1 MELMETSDRANYKG
15 ESMNLSIKE
24 AVKKKIVLGNNEL
37 NGQYKYTHV
46 GLAGTE
52 NYISHLGIVL
62 MSLVHYNLSNHF
74 MFHLFLS
81 GVSALDVKRLEQFA
95 IDTRSIVKVYV
106 INDDFFSDVVNGMY
120 TASFFYRFIMPDVIK
135 NDADQLIYMDGDVM
149 CCGDINELVRLNFV
163 NQIAAVVSDR
173 DEKKQ
178 INQLKVQRFFN
189 SGMMVINV
197 KQWIKENLL
206 SKILAFSVDCMKQI
220 DSAGRNKAWGNA
232 RYNDQNIL
240 NKMLDGRVLWLPKKY
255 NYIYKLNRAAFFRK
269 AEKNEDYKNQVILHF
284 AGSVKPWHDWV
295 KDWPVVK
302 EYIDVWQHSPWKDVP
317 MTKPVSR
324 KDYHQAGREYRV
336 TGQYGKALKCY
347 WEYYKRKL

>member
-1 MELMETSDRANYKG
+1 MLYIE
-15 ESMNLSIKE
+15 E
-24 AVKKKIVLGNNEL
+24 AIRNSIVLGSEKKDT
-37 NGQYKYTHV
+37 QYVHV

-52 NYISHLGIVL
+52 NYISHIGIVL
-62 MSLVHYNLSNHF
+62 MSLIQFNPTKRF
-74 MFHLFLS
+74 MLHLFLS
-81 GVSALDVKRLEQFA
+81 DATELDVECFKRLTDMTKSVVK
-95 IDTRSIVKVYV
+95 IYIV
-106 INDDFFSDVVNGMY
+106 NDYFFSGVVKGMY
-120 TASFFYRFIMPDVIK
+120 TASFFYRFIMPDIVK
-135 NDADQLIYMDGDVM
+135 EDTEQLIYMDGDMM
-149 CCGDINELVRLNFV
+149 CHGDISEISHLKLENKM
-163 NQIAAVVSDR
+163 AAVVSDR
-173 DEKKQ
+173 DERKQ
-178 INQLKVQRFFN
+178 MNQLHVQRFFN

-197 KQWIKENLL
+197 KQWVRENMLE
-206 SKILAFSVDCMKQI
+206 KIFDFSITCMKQL
-220 DSAGRNKAWGNA
+220 DSSGRYKAWGNA

-302 EYIDVWQHSPWKDVP
+302 EYINVWQHSPWKDVP

-324 KDYHQAGREYRV
+324 KDFHQAGREYRV